1 VSRAPF
7 LVALRYDPL
16 TPQETHDLAPDVP
29 ATPRRPAPIAPEEI
43 ARIRAPFR
51 KATLLPARAYHDQ
64 AVYDW
69 EVEEIFLRDWIAVGR
84 AEEVP
89 EPTSFT
95 LRDVLGENVIV
106 VRGRDNR
113 IRAFYNVCRHRG
125 TAVEERECGKAVRFQ
140 CPYHAWI
147 YDLDGSLIRA
157 KHTEDLEDF
166 SFDTFGLTEIRCET
180 WGGFVFLCF
189 AGEDV
194 TPSLQHYLGDWFDHH
209 AGFGRDMSTLRRA
222 ARLTYDVGA
231 NWKIVAENYSE
242 CYHCP
247 PVHKM
252 LNRLTP
258 YDLGED
264 FLAEGPWKGGWMPF
278 AEGCET
284 MSISGTR
291 DGRPLL
297 YARDETEERRIYYYI
312 LWPNLIVSVHP
323 DYVLTHQ
330 AWPDGPNRSTV
341 HCDLYVEADV
351 IDTIDVSG
359 AVEFWDITNHE
370 DYHVVEMQQ
379 QGTRSRS
386 WTAGRYSNQEASVH
400 AFDIMVADRYA
411 NDGSRTVRGWRTET
425 ASDRRLVT
433 RILGPA
439 QQAETAEAERTEA
452 E

>member
-1 VSRAPF
+1 MTGA
-7 LVALRYDPL
+7 AIL
-16 TPQETHDLAPDVP
+16 TADELD
-29 ATPRRPAPIAPEEI
+29 
-43 ARIRAPFR
+43 RIRR
-51 KATLLPARAYHDQ
+51 EYRGATLLPARCYHDE
-64 AVYDW
+64 AVLDW
-69 EVEEIFLRDWIAVGR
+69 ERERIVRTDWVMAARVEDV
-84 AEEVP
+84 AEP
-89 EPTSFT
+89 GSFR
-95 LRDVLGENVIV
+95 LLDLDGEQLLL
-106 VRGRDNR
+106 VRGKDDV

-125 TAVEERECGKAVRFQ
+125 TAVEERECGTAVRFQ

-147 YDLDGSLIRA
+147 YDLDGRLVRA

-166 SFDTFGLTEIRCET
+166 SFETFGLQAIRCET
-180 WGGFVFLCF
+180 WEGFIFLCF
-189 AGEDV
+189 ADEVV
-194 TPSLQHYLGDWFDHH
+194 TPPLREYMGDWFAHH
-209 AGFGRDMSTLRRA
+209 EGFGRDMSRLTRA
-222 ARLTYDVGA
+222 ARLSYDVAA

-278 AEGCET
+278 AAGCET

-341 HCDLYVEADV
+341 HCDLYVEADKA
-351 IDTIDVSG
+351 DAIDVSG
-359 AVEFWDITNHE
+359 AVEFWDITNRE
-370 DYHVVEMQQ
+370 DYHVVAMQQ

-386 WTAGRYSNQEASVH
+386 WKAGRYSNQEASVH

-425 ASDRRLVT
+425 AAERRLVT
-433 RILGPA
+433 RKLGPA
-439 QQAETAEAERTEA
+439 QQAELEEAEAAAGRTANGSNGAGEPS
-452 E
+452 

>member
-1 VSRAPF
+1 MSGEAILTSAELAAIRREYRA
-7 LVALRYDPL
+7 AS
-16 TPQETHDLAPDVP
+16 
-29 ATPRRPAPIAPEEI
+29 
-43 ARIRAPFR
+43 
-51 KATLLPARAYHDQ
+51 LLPARAYQDPRIL
-64 AVYDW
+64 DW
-69 EVEEIFLRDWIAVGR
+69 EREHIVRRDWVMAAR
-84 AEEVP
+84 AEDVP
-89 EPTSFT
+89 EPGSFE
-95 LRDVLGENVIV
+95 LLELDGESLIL
-106 VRGRDNR
+106 VRGRDDV

-125 TAVEERECGKAVRFQ
+125 TAVEERACGKAVRFQ

-147 YDLDGSLIRA
+147 YDLDGRLIRA

-166 SFDTFGLTEIRCET
+166 GFATSGLTPVRSET
-180 WGGFVFLCF
+180 WGGFIFLCF
-189 AGEDV
+189 ADESL
-194 TPSLQHYLGDWFDHH
+194 TPPLREYMGDWFEHH
-209 AGFGRDMSTLRRA
+209 AGFGRDMGTLRRA

-247 PVHKM
+247 GVHKL

-278 AEGCET
+278 ADGCET
-284 MSISGTR
+284 MSMSGTR

-297 YARDETEERRIYYYI
+297 YARDEAEARRIYYYI

-330 AWPDGPNRSTV
+330 AWPDGPSRSTV
-341 HCDLYVEADV
+341 HCDLYVEADRADS
-351 IDTIDVSG
+351 IDIAG
-359 AVEFWDITNHE
+359 AVEFWDLTNRE

-379 QGTRSRS
+379 RGTRSRS

-411 NDGSRTVRGWRTET
+411 NDGSHTVRGWRTET
-425 ASDRRLVT
+425 AAERRLVT
-433 RILGPA
+433 RTLGPGRE
-439 QQAETAEAERTEA
+439 AEGAEADA
-452 E
+452 AGSPG